1 MKPILTFL
9 KSVVASWILANPFVL
24 ETVLTY
30 PAIANAILT
39 PARVV
44 VLVSNQSLRKR

>member
-1 MKPILTFL
+1 MKPVLTLL

-24 ETVLTY
+24 ETVLNYTV
-30 PAIANAILT
+30 IANAILT

-44 VLVSNQSLRKR
+44 VLVSTQSIRKR